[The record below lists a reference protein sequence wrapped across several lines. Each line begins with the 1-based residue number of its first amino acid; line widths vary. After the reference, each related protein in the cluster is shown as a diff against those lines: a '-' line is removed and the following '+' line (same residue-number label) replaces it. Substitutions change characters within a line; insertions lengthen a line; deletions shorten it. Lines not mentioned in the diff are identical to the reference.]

1 MGDRSLRHG
10 GPAPVTPPLGRI
22 MFRDLSPVT
31 PGGFPARGVAGDPV
45 PVAVTLVRDGHGL
58 LAGRARWRPI
68 GATTWD
74 VAPLQDR
81 MDGSGR
87 WVGCFAPAAP
97 GMYEFEVQAWWDR
110 FATWRRDLRE
120 RAAAA
125 QDLTV
130 EFEVGARLIES
141 MLDLVDPPARDR
153 LGDAV
158 SGLRSASCSEQVRL
172 AVGLDD
178 AVAGLLDGVT
188 DPVVTV
194 VSGRHRLRVTG
205 VQTCALPISACAS
218 TGNGRCSAAGT
229 SSSPDQR
236 AASSPERARGTGS
249 RRWPPRG
256 STCCTCRRSTRS
268 G

>member
-1 MGDRSLRHG
+1 M
-10 GPAPVTPPLGRI
+10 TPPLGRI

-158 SGLRSASCSEQVRL
+158 SGLHRGEGGSLRATPLGRAQPLVEPAPGVEVAAGWRRGRIDRGRGLFGRLRGFPRGAEVEVERWRDVVGITVLDCRNDGTTVSVVNDPAVAPTRSDRTHYERMIRSLCSEYR
-172 AVGLDD
+172 
-178 AVAGLLDGVT
+178 
-188 DPVVTV
+188 
-194 VSGRHRLRVTG
+194 SRF
-205 VQTCALPISACAS
+205 
-218 TGNGRCSAAGT
+218 
-229 SSSPDQR
+229 
-236 AASSPERARGTGS
+236 AR
-249 RRWPPRG
+249 
-256 STCCTCRRSTRS
+256 
-268 G
+268 